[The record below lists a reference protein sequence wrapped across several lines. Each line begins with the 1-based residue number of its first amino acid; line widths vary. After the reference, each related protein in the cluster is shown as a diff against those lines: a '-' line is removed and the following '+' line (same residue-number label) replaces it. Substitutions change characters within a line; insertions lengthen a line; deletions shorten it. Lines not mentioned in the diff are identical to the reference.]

1 MIVLL
6 RSTDGQAADSDA
18 VQDKV
23 DAALAA
29 VADNESVDNV
39 ITYRTAG
46 NDERFVSNDGT
57 ATYAIVLLEAT
68 DEESIDLVDDI
79 RADIA
84 PQEGLSYQL
93 TGYGPLAENTAAI
106 EHFRKSGI
114 VFTNLRPGRYAVVAL
129 HDENGN
135 GYLDKNFVGFPT
147 EPYGFSNGAEGF
159 LGPPSFSDAA
169 MAIGA
174 GDSAIRI
181 ELILP

>member
-1 MIVLL
+1 MALAKRALHLAAAGVLAALPCVAEAGEL
-6 RSTDGQAADSDA
+6 RITIDGIRSSQGLVLIGLYDSASTFLRAVEAADEPGFL
-18 VQDKV
+18 V
-23 DAALAA
+23 DPQRFGA
-29 VADNESVDNV
+29 VA
-39 ITYRTAG
+39 
-46 NDERFVSNDGT
+46 
-57 ATYAIVLLEAT
+57 L
-68 DEESIDLVDDI
+68 
-79 RADIA
+79 RANRA
-84 PQEGLSYQL
+84 
-93 TGYGPLAENTAAI
+93 
-106 EHFRKSGI
+106 RKSGI